1 MRAKPKVVCPMRG
14 RCAKKEKKTKCCAAS
29 GIEKLRFL
37 KRWCGTQ
44 SEINYTVQSENA
56 KEGAADFSACVL
68 EALAGFRYNV
78 S

>member
-1 MRAKPKVVCPMRG
+1 MCS
-14 RCAKKEKKTKCCAAS
+14 RCAEKEKKTKCCTVS

-37 KRWCGTQ
+37 KQWCGMQ

-56 KEGAADFSACVL
+56 KEGAADFSARVL